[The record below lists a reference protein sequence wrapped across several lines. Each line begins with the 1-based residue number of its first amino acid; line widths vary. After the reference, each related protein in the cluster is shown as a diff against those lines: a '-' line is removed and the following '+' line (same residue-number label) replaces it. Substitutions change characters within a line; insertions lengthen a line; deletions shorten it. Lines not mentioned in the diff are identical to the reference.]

1 MQLKQNND
9 PVDNPNVNG
18 GPNTNPNF
26 NGNGQSAFTNNT
38 YYNNTDATQTP
49 YTNPMGAS
57 QDPRSQGYGGQG
69 MPNQGRPMGPN
80 QGMPQGRPMGS
91 NQGMPQ
97 GRPMGGSP
105 YRSDEPVMKSKSGI
119 NPLFIIIPVLV
130 ILLIIGVSQF
140 KKVFG
145 KANYIP
151 GVVSGTTYTNEYFDV
166 KVDLGSGW
174 DIVSYSGTAEQ
185 EKEDLNIGR
194 TITEFEGSRDISY
207 EAFNINVSQTPYN
220 IKESGTNTE
229 KLVKSLENDYKNE
242 LEGRGFTINEITQ
255 DKMTVAGKTCDGVIL
270 NCTYTEGSQSMNISM
285 AQFFVFKG
293 NYVMIVTTGSTSDG
307 KAKLII
313 TNYLKKND

>member
-26 NGNGQSAFTNNT
+26 NGNGQSSFTNNT

-80 QGMPQGRPMGS
+80 PGMPQGMG
-91 NQGMPQ
+91 PQ
-97 GRPMGGSP
+97 GSP
-105 YRSDEPVMKSKSGI
+105 YRGDQPVMKSKGGI
-119 NPLFIIIPVLV
+119 NPLFIIIPLILILV
-130 ILLIIGVSQF
+130 IIGVTQF

-151 GVVSGTTYTNEYFDV
+151 GVVSDTTYTNEYFDT
-166 KVDLGSGW
+166 KVELGSGW
-174 DIVSYSGTAEQ
+174 DVKSYQDTAEA
-185 EKEDLNIGR
+185 EKKALSRGQSIP
-194 TITEFEGSRDISY
+194 EFEARRESTV
-207 EAFNINVSQTPYN
+207 ELLNLTVSQTPYN
-220 IKESGTNTE
+220 IKESGTDTE
-229 KLVKSLENDYKNE
+229 KLIKSFEDDYRSE
-242 LEGRGFTINEITQ
+242 LEAQGFTVNSITQ
-255 DKMTVAGKTCDGVIL
+255 DKMTVAGKTCDGYIMS
-270 NCTYTEGSQSMNISM
+270 CTYGGVSMSM
-285 AQFFVFKG
+285 VQFFVFKG
-293 NYVMIVTTGSTSDG
+293 NYVMMVTTGSTSEG

>member
-18 GPNTNPNF
+18 VPNTNPNF
-26 NGNGQSAFTNNT
+26 NGNGQSSFTNNT

-80 QGMPQGRPMGS
+80 PGMPQGMG
-91 NQGMPQ
+91 PQ
-97 GRPMGGSP
+97 GSP
-105 YRSDEPVMKSKSGI
+105 YRGDQPIMKSKGGI
-119 NPLFIIIPVLV
+119 NPLFIIIPLLLILV
-130 ILLIIGVSQF
+130 IIGFTQF

-151 GVVSGTTYTNEYFDV
+151 GVVSDTTYTNEYFDT
-166 KVDLGSGW
+166 KVELGSGW
-174 DIVSYSGTAEQ
+174 DVKSYQDTAEA
-185 EKEDLNIGR
+185 EKKALSRGQSIPEFEARRESTVELLNI
-194 TITEFEGSRDISY
+194 T
-207 EAFNINVSQTPYN
+207 VSQTPYN
-220 IKESGTNTE
+220 IKESGTDTE
-229 KLVKSLENDYKNE
+229 KLIKSFEDDYRSE
-242 LEGRGFTINEITQ
+242 LEAEGFTVTSITQ
-255 DKMTVAGKTCDGVIL
+255 DKMTVAGKTCDGFIISCKYGTV
-270 NCTYTEGSQSMNISM
+270 SMSM
-285 AQFFVFKG
+285 VQFFVFKG
-293 NYVMIVTTGSTSDG
+293 NYVMIVTTGSTSEG

>member
-80 QGMPQGRPMGS
+80 PGMPQGMGP
-91 NQGMPQ
+91 QGMGPQ
-97 GRPMGGSP
+97 GSP
-105 YRSDEPVMKSKSGI
+105 YRGDQPIMKSKGGI
-119 NPLFIIIPVLV
+119 NPLFIIIP
-130 ILLIIGVSQF
+130 ILLILVIIGFTQF

-145 KANYIP
+145 KAKYIP
-151 GVVSGTTYTNEYFDV
+151 GVVSDTTYTNEYFDT
-166 KVDLGSGW
+166 KVELGSGW
-174 DIVSYSGTAEQ
+174 DVKSYQDTAEA
-185 EKEDLNIGR
+185 EKKALSRGQSIPEFEARRESTVELLNI
-194 TITEFEGSRDISY
+194 T
-207 EAFNINVSQTPYN
+207 VSQTPYN
-220 IKESGTNTE
+220 IKESGTDTE
-229 KLVKSLENDYKNE
+229 KLIKSFEDDYRAE
-242 LEGRGFTINEITQ
+242 LEAEGFTVTSITQ
-255 DKMTVAGKTCDGVIL
+255 DKMTVAGKTCDGFIISCKYDNV
-270 NCTYTEGSQSMNISM
+270 SMSM
-285 AQFFVFKG
+285 VQFFVFKG
-293 NYVMIVTTGSTSDG
+293 NYVMIVTTGSTSEG

>member
-9 PVDNPNVNG
+9 PVDNPNVNS

-80 QGMPQGRPMGS
+80 QGMPQGRPMG
-91 NQGMPQ
+91 
-97 GRPMGGSP
+97 GSP

-130 ILLIIGVSQF
+130 ILFIIGVSQF

-151 GVVSGTTYTNEYFDV
+151 GVVSDTTYTNEYFDT
-166 KVDLGSGW
+166 KVELGSGW
-174 DIVSYSGTAEQ
+174 DITSYQDTAEA
-185 EKEDLNIGR
+185 EKNALSRGQSIPEFEARRESTVELLNI
-194 TITEFEGSRDISY
+194 I
-207 EAFNINVSQTPYN
+207 VSQTPYN
-220 IKESGTNTE
+220 IKESGTDTE
-229 KLVKSLENDYKNE
+229 KLIKSFEDDYRTE
-242 LEGRGFTINEITQ
+242 LEAQGFTVTSITQ
-255 DKMTVAGKTCDGVIL
+255 DKMTVAGKTCDGFIISCKDGTV
-270 NCTYTEGSQSMNISM
+270 SMSM
-285 AQFFVFKG
+285 VQFFVFKG
-293 NYVMIVTTGSTSDG
+293 NYVMIVTTGSTSEG

-313 TNYLKKND
+313 TNYFKKND

>member
-18 GPNTNPNF
+18 GQNPNPNGNPNF
-26 NGNGQSAFTNNT
+26 NGTGQSAFTNNT
-38 YYNNTDATQTP
+38 YYNNVDATQTP
-49 YTNPMGAS
+49 YTRPMGAS
-57 QDPRSQGYGGQG
+57 QDPRSQGMPNKG
-69 MPNQGRPMGPN
+69 MPQGRPMGPN
-80 QGMPQGRPMGS
+80 QGMPQGRPMGP

-119 NPLFIIIPVLV
+119 NSLFIIIPVLV

-151 GVVSGTTYTNEYFDV
+151 GVVSDTTYTNEYFDA
-166 KVDLGSGW
+166 KVELGSGW
-174 DIVSYSGTAEQ
+174 DIQSYPGSAED
-185 EKEDLNIGR
+185 EKKMLSAGQSATELYAKRESTIEILNI
-194 TITEFEGSRDISY
+194 T
-207 EAFNINVSQTPYN
+207 VSQTPYN
-220 IKESGTNTE
+220 IKESGTDTE
-229 KLVKSLENDYKNE
+229 KLIKSFEDDYRTE
-242 LEGRGFTINEITQ
+242 LESEGFTVNSITQ
-255 DKMTVAGKTCDGVIL
+255 DKMTVAGKTCDGFIM
-270 NCTYTEGSQSMNISM
+270 NCTYNGVTMSMVH
-285 AQFFVFKG
+285 FFVFKG
-293 NYVMIVTTGSTSDG
+293 NYVMMVTTGSTSDG